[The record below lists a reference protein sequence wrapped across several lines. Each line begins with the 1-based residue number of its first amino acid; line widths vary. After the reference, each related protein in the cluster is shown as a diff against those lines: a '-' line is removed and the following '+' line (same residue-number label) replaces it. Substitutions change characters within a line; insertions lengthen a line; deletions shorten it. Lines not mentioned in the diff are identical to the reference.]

1 MVKCENCGHENDNDA
16 VFCESCGANLKTTLP
31 TKTHPQEVIK
41 KEEGMSQS
49 TKILIV
55 VVIFLVAGLCLTVG
69 LLFGSNFNKPLVI
82 NNTTNSSN
90 TSTQTNST
98 NQTKINNTKSK
109 YISENEAIRIAK
121 TAHPVPGCRYVIKS
135 PPKYED
141 WLGTTCYEVDILNPP
156 GTVGPDGFAYIDA
169 YTGKFLDAG
178 T

>member
-1 MVKCENCGHENDNDA
+1 LFWGIGLDN
-16 VFCESCGANLKTTLP
+16 L
-31 TKTHPQEVIK
+31 
-41 KEEGMSQS
+41 

-55 VVIFLVAGLCLTVG
+55 VVIILVAGLSLAVG
-69 LLFGSNFNKPLVI
+69 LLLGNNLNKPLVI

-90 TSTQTNST
+90 SSMQTNST

-121 TAHPVPGCRYVIKS
+121 AAHPVPGCRYVIKS
-135 PPKYED
+135 PPRYED

-156 GTVGPDGFAYIDA
+156 GTVGPDGFAYVDA

>member
-1 MVKCENCGHENDNDA
+1 MQVYNKICLGDKLEK
-16 VFCESCGANLKTTLP
+16 L
-31 TKTHPQEVIK
+31 
-41 KEEGMSQS
+41 

-55 VVIFLVAGLCLTVG
+55 VVIILVAGLSLTVG
-69 LLFGSNFNKPLVI
+69 LLLGNNLNKPLII

-90 TSTQTNST
+90 SSIQSNQTNST
-98 NQTKINNTKSK
+98 NQTNINNTKSK
-109 YISENEAIRIAK
+109 YISKNEAIRIAK
-121 TAHPVPGCRYVIKS
+121 AAHPVPGCRYVINS